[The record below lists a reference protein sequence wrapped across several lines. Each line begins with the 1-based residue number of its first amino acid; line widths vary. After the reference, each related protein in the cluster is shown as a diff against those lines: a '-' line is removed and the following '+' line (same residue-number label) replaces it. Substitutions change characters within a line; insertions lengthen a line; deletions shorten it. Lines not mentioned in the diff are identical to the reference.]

1 MPARLSV
8 SEPDA
13 TAPDKTTQAGAGFA
27 SLPRADTSF
36 SFSRCLRTDVRV
48 RAQHAPKYSYYEYL
62 RIEHT
67 TATFLHTTAIFF
79 GSVNIKFCERILL
92 ILNTK

>member
-1 MPARLSV
+1 MPARLSR
-8 SEPDA
+8 A

-48 RAQHAPKYSYYEYL
+48 RAQHAPKYSYYEYW
-62 RIEHT
+62 RIE
-67 TATFLHTTAIFF
+67 HTTAIFF
-79 GSVNIKFCERILL
+79 GSQAKLLLRACNHILY
-92 ILNTK
+92 